1 MSPKNLWSVKE
12 RFDETDS
19 SSSSNSHTDHV
30 SRYGPLKLVTQMQE
44 LDLKRSS
51 DSHNQT
57 LLKSVEMSHYSANA
71 SVRSNLLSKS

>member
-19 SSSSNSHTDHV
+19 SSSANSNTNHV
-30 SRYGPLKLVTQMQE
+30 SQYGPLKMVTQMKE

-51 DSHNQT
+51 D
-57 LLKSVEMSHYSANA
+57 
-71 SVRSNLLSKS
+71 